1 MALYSDVEHSGSFRC
16 SNEMLNKL
24 QSNITWGAKSN
35 FVDIP
40 TDCPQ
45 RDERMGWTGDI
56 AVFSPTALYNFELS
70 RFLEKWL
77 RDVKAEQL
85 PTGGIP
91 NTVPVQGYGFPRHNA
106 RDGRGLVGRRLR
118 AGAMGSIRGHGQ
130 PGRAAYDVP
139 HHAEI
144 RQGVL
149 LLGRVRHRQAPLY
162 LAHAVGAAF
171 WRLVAPMCRK
181 MSQWQARSKVH
192 RYGVPAM
199 QHQRYT
205 GEKLHASLARP
216 RTPPS
221 TRS

>member
-1 MALYSDVEHSGSFRC
+1 MGFRYAGVKGVDAKDLEIEAVALYSDVEHSGSFRC
-16 SNEMLNKL
+16 SDEMLNKL

-91 NTVPVQGYGFPRHNA
+91 NTVPVQGYGFPA
-106 RDGRGLVGRRLR
+106 T
-118 AGAMGSIRGHGQ
+118 M
-130 PGRAAYDVP
+130 P
-139 HHAEI
+139 EM
-144 RQGVL
+144 
-149 LLGRVRHRQAPLY
+149 
-162 LAHAVGAAF
+162 AVD
-171 WRLVAPMCRK
+171 L
-181 MSQWQARSKVH
+181 
-192 RYGVPAM
+192 
-199 QHQRYT
+199 
-205 GEKLHASLARP
+205 SLIHI
-216 RTPPS
+216 
-221 TRS
+221 

>member
-16 SNEMLNKL
+16 SDEMLNKL

-91 NTVPVQGYGFPRHNA
+91 NTVPV
-106 RDGRGLVGRRLR
+106 RG
-118 AGAMGSIRGHGQ
+118 
-130 PGRAAYDVP
+130 
-139 HHAEI
+139 
-144 RQGVL
+144 
-149 LLGRVRHRQAPLY
+149 
-162 LAHAVGAAF
+162 
-171 WRLVAPMCRK
+171 
-181 MSQWQARSKVH
+181 
-192 RYGVPAM
+192 
-199 QHQRYT
+199 
-205 GEKLHASLARP
+205 
-216 RTPPS
+216 
-221 TRS
+221 